1 MKSPTFPKRISSEQ
15 HAAALAKL
23 KQAGPVCKHAAEYLS
38 SHNVA
43 LGYAKQSS
51 GARWTLAG
59 VIELSPKSHPPTAE
73 PLSVYALGCIVHE
86 ALHLEQ
92 GVALAS
98 TVEGEVRG
106 WRAEYEAR
114 VELGQPIT
122 DEHWAAVARTPVQA
136 TDRDLRTALD
146 HMVAMAGRGYLVWML
161 PLRPNLITRAAA
173 SISRR
178 R

>member
-1 MKSPTFPKRISSEQ
+1 MKSPAFPKRLSPEQ
-15 HAAALAKL
+15 HTAALAKL
-23 KQAGPVCKHAAEYLS
+23 KQSGPVCQHAAEYLS

-51 GARWTLAG
+51 GARWTTAG
-59 VIELSPKSHPPTAE
+59 AIELSPVSHPPTPE
-73 PLSVYALGCIVHE
+73 PLSPHALGCIVHE

-92 GVALAS
+92 GTAMALS
-98 TVEGEVRG
+98 VEGEVGG
-106 WRAEYEAR
+106 WRAEFDAR
-114 VELGQPIT
+114 VEMGDPIT
-122 DEHWAAVARTPVQA
+122 DPHWAAVARTPVPP